1 MKNLSIGKKLFILTL
16 FSMSAIIGVGLYGLE
31 NLRTA
36 FTWVGELYQTAQNFE
51 KVDNEIG
58 QSLHKLRQSSLMMVV
73 APDVKMRMEINQQQQ
88 KLTQQLEASMNRW
101 QKEHQQDVG
110 QTAFEP
116 LIAAWGEYHKAQLY
130 TTQQMLEGHREAAF
144 INVSN
149 AERQLFDQL
158 TKQFNTWLDAHV
170 KAAGR
175 VHQEATQSYH
185 QAVLFAILTFI
196 VLLLGMVFFN
206 WYTARL
212 ITSPIA
218 DAVKIAKAI
227 TEGDFNSVVT
237 KGCRDEVGQL
247 LKALDEMQRQLRER
261 IAEEKRIAD
270 EALRINQAL
279 DSVTTSVLIA
289 DNQNTII
296 YLNAAAKNMFR
307 QEAERIRQELPDF
320 DPERLINHSID
331 ILHKNPQS
339 HRDLLKSLQ
348 NQDVR
353 RGKLD
358 LDALTIEYT
367 VASVVNAHGER
378 LGIVKELN
386 NRTLEVATEQE
397 INAVTHAASQG
408 DFEQRVSLNDK
419 RGFFKNIS
427 ESLNQI
433 MDLNQLAVQ
442 DMMRVI
448 AALAKGD
455 LTQVIVN
462 EYRGM
467 FLQLKNDTNVTVQKL
482 TEVMALIQETAD
494 TVSQAANEL
503 SAGNIS
509 LSQRTEQQAA
519 ALEQTAASIEEMT
532 STVQQN
538 AESAKQANLLAGN
551 ARQQAQEGGKIVDA
565 AVSAMWAINES
576 GKRVSDIVS
585 VIDEIAFQTNLLAL
599 NAAVEAA
606 RAGEQGRGFAVVAAE
621 VRNLAQRSAAA
632 AKEIKGLIQDSVHK
646 VEDGTR
652 LVNQSG
658 QTLQQI
664 MIAVQKVSDI
674 IAEIAAASQEQSAGI
689 HQVNKAISQMDQ
701 MTQQNSS
708 LVEEAASSSEVMRE
722 QAQKLK
728 QHVAFFNIGRFVM
741 QDRPVLKLP
750 EKNLPVSKAEKRG
763 TMRDKVSSKKNEWTD
778 F

>member
-1 MKNLSIGKKLFILTL
+1 MKNLSIGKKFFILAL
-16 FSMSAIIGVGLYGLE
+16 FSMSAIIGVGVYSLE
-31 NLRTA
+31 NLRLA
-36 FTWVGELYQTAQNFE
+36 FTWVGDLYLTAQSFE
-51 KVDNEIG
+51 KVDNDIG
-58 QSLHKLRQSSLMMVV
+58 QPLNRLRQLSLMMVV
-73 APDVKMRMEINQQQQ
+73 APDVKIRTEINQQQ
-88 KLTQQLEASMNRW
+88 LDLSTQLEKNMARW
-101 QKEHQQDVG
+101 QREHQNEVG
-110 QTAFEP
+110 QIVFNPLVTAWEQ
-116 LIAAWGEYHKAQLY
+116 YHKAQLY
-130 TTQQMLEGHREAAF
+130 TTQQVLEGHREAAF
-144 INVSN
+144 INVSH
-149 AERQLFDQL
+149 AERQQFEQL
-158 TKQFNTWLDAHV
+158 MKQFNTWLDINV

-185 QAVLFAILTFI
+185 HTVLLAVMTFI
-196 VLLLGMVFFN
+196 VLLLIMVVFN

-212 ITSPIA
+212 ITLPLN

-227 TEGDFNSVVT
+227 TEGDFNSLV
-237 KGCRDEVGQL
+237 KQGCRDEVGQL
-247 LKALDEMQRQLRER
+247 LQALDDMQQQLRAR

-289 DNQNTII
+289 DNQSQII

-307 QEAERIRQELPDF
+307 QEADKFRNELPAF
-320 DPERLINHSID
+320 DPEHLIHHSVD
-331 ILHKNPQS
+331 ALHKNAQS
-339 HRDLLKSLQ
+339 HRELLKNLQ
-348 NQDVR
+348 EVKH
-353 RGKLD
+353 GKLD
-358 LDALTIEYT
+358 LDTLTIEYT
-367 VASVVNAHGER
+367 VAPVINAHGER
-378 LGIVKELN
+378 LGVVKELN
-386 NRTLEVATEQE
+386 NRTIEVATEQE

-408 DFEQRVSLNDK
+408 DFEQRLNLNDK

-442 DMMRVI
+442 DMMRVV

-462 EYRGM
+462 EYRGA
-467 FLQLKNDTNVTVQKL
+467 FLQLKNDTNATVKKL

-494 TVSQAANEL
+494 AVSQAADEL

-538 AESAKQANLLAGN
+538 AESAKQANLLASN
-551 ARQQAQEGGKIVDA
+551 ARQQAQEGGEIVNS
-565 AVSAMWAINES
+565 AVSAMLAINES
-576 GKRVSDIVS
+576 SKRVSDIVS

-664 MIAVQKVSDI
+664 MTAVKKVSDI
-674 IAEIAAASQEQSAGI
+674 IAEISAASQEQSAGI

-708 LVEEAASSSEVMRE
+708 LVEEAASSSEAMRE

-728 QHVAFFNIGRFVM
+728 QHVAFFNIGSFV
-741 QDRPVLKLP
+741 QDRPAPKLR
-750 EKNLPVSKAEKRG
+750 EKSLPVPKTEKRV
-763 TMRDKVSSKKNEWTD
+763 MARDKPLTKKNEWTD

>member
-1 MKNLSIGKKLFILTL
+1 MKNLSIGKKLFVLAL
-16 FSMSAIIGVGLYGLE
+16 FSMSAIIGVGVYGLE
-31 NLRTA
+31 NLQIA
-36 FTWVGELYQTAQNFE
+36 FTWVGDLYQTAQNFE

-58 QSLHKLRQSSLMMVV
+58 QPLNRLRQLSLMIVV
-73 APDVKMRMEINQQQQ
+73 APDAKMRTDINQQQQ
-88 KLTQQLEASMNRW
+88 ELGTQLEKNMSRW
-101 QKEHQQDVG
+101 QNEVG
-110 QTAFEP
+110 QSVFNP
-116 LIAAWGEYHKAQLY
+116 LVAAWEQYHKAQLY
-130 TTQQMLEGHREAAF
+130 TTQQILEGHREAAF

-149 AERQLFDQL
+149 AERQQFEQL
-158 TKQFNTWLDAHV
+158 MKQFNIWLDVNV

-185 QAVLFAILTFI
+185 HTVLLAIITFI
-196 VLLLGMVFFN
+196 ILLMIMVVFN
-206 WYTARL
+206 WYIARL
-212 ITSPIA
+212 ITTSIGE
-218 DAVKIAKAI
+218 AVRVARAI
-227 TEGDFNSVVT
+227 TEGNFNSVIK
-237 KGCRDEVGQL
+237 KGYRDEIGQL
-247 LKALDEMQRQLRER
+247 LQTLDEMQQQLRAR

-279 DSVTTSVLIA
+279 DSVTTNVLIA
-289 DNQNTII
+289 DNQNNIV
-296 YLNAAAKNMFR
+296 YLNAAAKTMFR
-307 QEAERIRQELPDF
+307 QEAEKIRNELPNF
-320 DPERLINHSID
+320 DPELLIHHSVD
-331 ILHKNPQS
+331 ALHKNAQS
-339 HRDLLKSLQ
+339 HRELLKNLR
-348 NQDVR
+348 DVKH
-353 RGKLD
+353 GKLD

-367 VASVVNAHGER
+367 VAPVINAHGER

-386 NRTLEVATEQE
+386 NRTIEVATEQE

-408 DFEQRVSLNDK
+408 DFEQRLGLNDK
-419 RGFFKNIS
+419 RGFFRNIS

-433 MDLNQLAVQ
+433 MDLNQLAVK
-442 DMMRVI
+442 DMMRVV

-462 EYRGM
+462 EYRGA
-467 FLQLKNDTNVTVQKL
+467 FLQLKNDTNSTVKKL
-482 TEVMALIQETAD
+482 TEVMALIQETSD
-494 TVSQAANEL
+494 TVSQAADEL
-503 SAGNIS
+503 SAGNLS

-519 ALEQTAASIEEMT
+519 ALEETAASIEEMT

-538 AESAKQANLLAGN
+538 AESAKQANLLASN
-551 ARQQAQEGGKIVDA
+551 ARQQAQEGGEIVNS
-565 AVSAMWAINES
+565 AVSAMLAINES
-576 GKRVSDIVS
+576 SKRVSDIVS

-664 MIAVQKVSDI
+664 MTAVKKVSDI
-674 IAEIAAASQEQSAGI
+674 IAEISAASQEQSAGI

-708 LVEEAASSSEVMRE
+708 LVEQAASSSEAMRE

-728 QHVAFFNIGRFVM
+728 QHVAFFNIGSFV
-741 QDRPVLKLP
+741 QDRPAPPKLREKPVL
-750 EKNLPVSKAEKRG
+750 VSKTEKRVAA
-763 TMRDKVSSKKNEWTD
+763 TRDKSKVKKNEWTD

>member
-1 MKNLSIGKKLFILTL
+1 MKNLSIGKKLFILAL
-16 FSMSAIIGVGLYGLE
+16 FSMSAIIGVGVYSLE
-31 NLRTA
+31 NLRLA
-36 FTWVGELYQTAQNFE
+36 FTWVGDLYQTAQNFE

-58 QSLHKLRQSSLMMVV
+58 QPINRLRQLSLMMVV
-73 APDVKMRMEINQQQQ
+73 APDVKMRTEINQQQQ
-88 KLTQQLEASMNRW
+88 ELGVQLEKNMSRW
-101 QKEHQQDVG
+101 QNEHQEEVG
-110 QTAFEP
+110 QNAFNP
-116 LIAAWGEYHKAQLY
+116 LVAAWEQYHKAQLY
-130 TTQQMLEGHREAAF
+130 TTQQILEGHREAAF

-149 AERQLFDQL
+149 AERQQFEQL
-158 TKQFNTWLDAHV
+158 IKQFNAWLDVHV

-175 VHQEATQSYH
+175 IHQESTQSYH
-185 QAVLFAILTFI
+185 H
-196 VLLLGMVFFN
+196 LLLLAVITFVILLLIMVLFN

-212 ITSPIA
+212 ITAPIN

-227 TEGDFNSVVT
+227 TDGDFNSVVKT
-237 KGCRDEVGQL
+237 GCRDEVGQL
-247 LKALDEMQRQLRER
+247 LQALDEMQQQLRAR

-279 DSVTTSVLIA
+279 DSVTTGVLIA
-289 DNQNTII
+289 DNQNNII
-296 YLNAAAKNMFR
+296 YLNAAAKTMFR
-307 QEAERIRQELPDF
+307 QEAEKIRKELPNF
-320 DPERLINHSID
+320 DPERLINHSVD
-331 ILHKNPQS
+331 VLHKNAQS
-339 HRDLLKSLQ
+339 HRELLRTL
-348 NQDVR
+348 QDVKH
-353 RGKLD
+353 GKLD

-367 VASVVNAHGER
+367 VAPVINAHGER

-408 DFEQRVSLNDK
+408 NLEQRLDLDGK
-419 RGFFKNIS
+419 RGFFRNIS

-433 MDLNQLAVQ
+433 MDLNQLALQ
-442 DMMRVI
+442 DTMRVI
-448 AALAKGD
+448 GALAKGD
-455 LTQVIVN
+455 LTQIITN
-462 EYRGM
+462 EYRGA
-467 FLQLKNDTNVTVQKL
+467 FLQLKNDTNSTVKKL
-482 TEVMALIQETAD
+482 TEVMALIQETSDA
-494 TVSQAANEL
+494 VSQAADEL
-503 SAGNIS
+503 SAGNLS

-519 ALEQTAASIEEMT
+519 ALEETAASIEEMT

-538 AESAKQANLLAGN
+538 AESAKQANLLASN
-551 ARQQAQEGGKIVDA
+551 ARQQAQEGGEIVNS
-565 AVSAMWAINES
+565 AVSAMLAINES
-576 GKRVSDIVS
+576 SQRVSDIVS

-664 MIAVQKVSDI
+664 MVAVKKVSDI
-674 IAEIAAASQEQSAGI
+674 IAEISAASQEQSAGI

-708 LVEEAASSSEVMRE
+708 LVEEAASSSESMRE

-728 QHVAFFNIGRFVM
+728 QHVAFFNIGSFM
-741 QDRPVLKLP
+741 QDRPAPPKRHEKPVL
-750 EKNLPVSKAEKRG
+750 VSKTEKRVAI
-763 TMRDKVSSKKNEWTD
+763 RDKSTIKKNEWTD

>member
-1 MKNLSIGKKLFILTL
+1 MKNLSIGKKFFILAL
-16 FSMSAIIGVGLYGLE
+16 FSMTAIIGVGVYGVD
-31 NLRTA
+31 NLRIA
-36 FTWVGELYQTAQNFE
+36 FTWVSELYQTAQNFE

-58 QSLHKLRQSSLMMVV
+58 QPLHRLRQLSLMMVV
-73 APDVKMRMEINQQQQ
+73 APDTKMRNDINQQQQ
-88 KLTQQLEASMNRW
+88 ELTKQLETRMNLW
-101 QKEHQQDVG
+101 QNTKQKAAGDG
-110 QTAFEP
+110 AFNP
-116 LIAAWGEYHKAQLY
+116 LVAAWMEYHKAQLY
-130 TTQQMLEGHREAAF
+130 TTQQVLEGHREAAF

-149 AERQLFDQL
+149 AERQQFDRL
-158 TKQFNTWLDAHV
+158 MVQFNLWLDSNV

-175 VHQEATQSYH
+175 IHQEATQSYH
-185 QAVLFAILTFI
+185 HTVLITVITFI
-196 VLLLGMVFFN
+196 ILLLGMVLFN

-212 ITSPIA
+212 ITSPISE
-218 DAVKIAKAI
+218 AVKIAKAI
-227 TEGDFNSVVT
+227 TEGDFNSVIKT
-237 KGCRDEVGQL
+237 SCRDEVGQL
-247 LKALDEMQRQLRER
+247 LQALDEMQQQLRAR

-307 QEAERIRQELPDF
+307 QEAEKIRKELPAF
-320 DPERLINHSID
+320 DPEHLINHSVEV
-331 ILHKNPQS
+331 LHKNPQAY
-339 HRDLLKSLQ
+339 RDSLKSLQ
-348 NQDVR
+348 EVR
-353 RGKLD
+353 HSKLD
-358 LDALTIEYT
+358 LDVLTIEYT
-367 VASVVNAHGER
+367 VAPVINAHGER
-378 LGIVKELN
+378 LGVVKELN
-386 NRTLEVATEQE
+386 NRTIEVATEQE
-397 INAVTHAASQG
+397 INVVTHAASQG
-408 DFEQRVSLNDK
+408 DFEQRLGLNDK

-433 MDLNQLAVQ
+433 MDLNQLAVK

-448 AALAKGD
+448 GALAKGD

-462 EYRGM
+462 EYRGA
-467 FLQLKNDTNVTVQKL
+467 FLQLKNDTNTTVKKL
-482 TEVMALIQETAD
+482 TEVMALIQETSDA
-494 TVSQAANEL
+494 VSQAAEEL
-503 SAGNIS
+503 SVGNLS

-519 ALEQTAASIEEMT
+519 ALQETAASIEEMT

-538 AESAKQANLLAGN
+538 AESAKQANTLASN
-551 ARQQAQEGGKIVDA
+551 ARQQAQEGGEIVNS
-565 AVSAMWAINES
+565 AVSAMLAINES
-576 GKRVSDIVS
+576 SKRVSDIVS

-632 AKEIKGLIQDSVHK
+632 AKEIKVLIQDSVHK

-664 MIAVQKVSDI
+664 MVAVKKVSDI

-689 HQVNKAISQMDQ
+689 HQVNKAIGQMDQ

-708 LVEEAASSSEVMRE
+708 LVEAAANSSEAMRD

-728 QHVAFFNIGRFVM
+728 QHVAFFNIGEILQTRSAPIA
-741 QDRPVLKLP
+741 RPKP
-750 EKNLPVSKAEKRG
+750 APISKTEKRG
-763 TMRDKVSSKKNEWTD
+763 RGDKPTAKKDEWTD